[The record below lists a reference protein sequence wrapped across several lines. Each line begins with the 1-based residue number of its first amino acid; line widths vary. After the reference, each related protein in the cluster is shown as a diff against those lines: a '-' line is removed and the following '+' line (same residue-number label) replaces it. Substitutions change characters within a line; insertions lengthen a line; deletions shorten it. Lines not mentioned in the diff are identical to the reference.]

1 MTVSGYCSVPEVTV
15 LNDSFTCQC
24 SSSFEVG
31 KDSYLVHKR
40 VVLRGDML
48 KEELGK
54 VFRI

>member
-15 LNDSFTCQC
+15 LNDSFT
-24 SSSFEVG
+24 FEVG

>member
-1 MTVSGYCSVPEVTV
+1 MTVSCYFSASEGDSV
-15 LNDSFTCQC
+15 LFTCQC

-54 VFRI
+54 VFRV

>member
-1 MTVSGYCSVPEVTV
+1 MFKCFDYLPVFIKFRV
-15 LNDSFTCQC
+15 D
-24 SSSFEVG
+24 

-54 VFRI
+54 VFRV